1 MPLISIIIVNYN
13 TKALTL
19 QCIESI
25 IKYTVGLTYEI
36 IVVDNASSDGS
47 QQAIQTQ
54 FPNVKLINSASN
66 LGFGKANNIGAEH
79 AEGEFLFFLN
89 SDTYLLNNALKIFHD
104 FFTANKTLH
113 IGCLGAVLTDQ
124 DFVEN
129 GTGSEFPTLLGYLKT
144 RTKPLLD
151 KIAKKPRENKV
162 EYILGADMF
171 VPKSVFEEAG
181 KFDERFFMYYEE
193 SDLQLQM
200 AKLGY
205 NRLIISGPKIV
216 HLEGKSSSYN
226 INKIMLVQTSAFKYY
241 KKNRPAAEYFALRTI
256 SILDGLR
263 MFFRKQYG
271 LKDAMAYLKFNFK
284 KLNK

>member
-1 MPLISIIIVNYN
+1 MPVVSIIIVNYN
-13 TKALTL
+13 TKVLIL

-47 QQAIQTQ
+47 QQAIRTQ
-54 FPNVKLINSASN
+54 YPMVRLIDSALN
-66 LGFGKANNIGAEH
+66 LGFGKANNLGAGC

-89 SDTYLLNNALKIFHD
+89 SDTYFQNNALKIFHD
-104 FFTANKTLH
+104 FFTANNKLC
-113 IGCLGAVLTDQ
+113 IGCLGTVLTDH
-124 DFVEN
+124 DCIEN

-144 RTKPLLD
+144 RMKPLLD
-151 KIAKKPRENKV
+151 KIGRKTRENKV

-171 VPKSVFEEAG
+171 VPKSVFEAAG

-205 NRLIISGPKIV
+205 ERLIISGPKIV
-216 HLEGKSSSYN
+216 HLEGKSSSHN
-226 INKIMLVQTSAFKYY
+226 INKIILVQTSAFKYY
-241 KKNRPAAEYFALRTI
+241 KKNRPAPEYIALRAI
-256 SILDGLR
+256 GILDGLR
-263 MFFRKQYG
+263 MFFSRQYG
-271 LKDAMAYLKFNFK
+271 VNDAITYLKFNFK
-284 KLNK
+284 KLDK